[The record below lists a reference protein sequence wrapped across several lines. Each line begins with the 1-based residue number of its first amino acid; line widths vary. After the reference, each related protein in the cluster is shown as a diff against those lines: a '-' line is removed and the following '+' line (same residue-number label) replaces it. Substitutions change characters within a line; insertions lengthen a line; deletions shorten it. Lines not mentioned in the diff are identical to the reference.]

1 MIRNHESR
9 LLSTVPCGT
18 GVATFRFERPEGYEY
33 RAGQWLRLTLQTATG
48 PETKT
53 FTHSSAPGDPELEIT
68 TRLSGSPFKQALA
81 GLAEGDAVTIAG
93 PGGRLALPEGASRVV
108 FLVGGVGV
116 TPARS
121 LLRDAAQRGRRFD
134 DALVIFGN
142 RDESCA
148 PYLDELS
155 SLGDIGVRVVPV
167 YESAGPEWAGERGL
181 VTAEM
186 VRRHVD
192 PADGRP
198 FVVAGPPVMVEA
210 MEAVLDEL
218 GIDDTRRIIE
228 RFGASGGS

>member
-1 MIRNHESR
+1 MIRNHDSR
-9 LLSTVPCGT
+9 LLSTAPCGT
-18 GVATFRFERPEGYEY
+18 DVATFRFERPEGYEY
-33 RAGQWLRLTLQTATG
+33 RAGQWLRLTLQTAEG

-53 FTHSSAPGDPELEIT
+53 FTHSSAPADPELEIT

-81 GLAEGDAVTIAG
+81 GLAEGDPVTIAG
-93 PGGRLALPEGASRVV
+93 PGGRLTLPEGESRIA

-121 LLRDAAQRGRRFD
+121 LLRDADQRGLRFD

-148 PYLDELS
+148 PYLEELAA
-155 SLGDIGVRVVPV
+155 LGNLGVRVVPV
-167 YESAGPEWAGERGL
+167 YESAGPGWAGERGF

-218 GIDDTRRIIE
+218 GIDNTRRIIE

>member
-33 RAGQWLRLTLQTATG
+33 RAGQWLRLTLQTAEG
-48 PETKT
+48 PATKT
-53 FTHSSAPGDPELEIT
+53 FTHSSAPADPELEIT
-68 TRLSGSPFKQALA
+68 TRLSGSPFKKALA
-81 GLAEGDAVTIAG
+81 GLVKGDPVTIAG
-93 PGGRLALPEGASRVV
+93 PGGRLALPEGAGKVA

-121 LLRDAAQRGRRFD
+121 LLRDAGQQGHRFD
-134 DALVIFGN
+134 DVLVIFGN

-155 SLGDIGVRVVPV
+155 ALAGIGVRVVPV
-167 YESAGPEWAGERGL
+167 YESAGPEWAGETGL
-181 VTAEM
+181 MTAEL

-210 MEAVLDEL
+210 IEAVLDEL
-218 GIDDTRRIIE
+218 GIDNTRRIIE

>member
-1 MIRNHESR
+1 MNRTYESR
-9 LLSTVPCGT
+9 LLSTEPCGAE
-18 GVATFRFERPEGYEY
+18 VATLRFSRPDSYAFA
-33 RAGQWLRLTLQTATG
+33 AGQWLRLTLVTDRG

-53 FTHSSAPGDPELEIT
+53 FTHSSTPADPELEIT
-68 TRLSGSPFKQALA
+68 TRLSGSPFKRALA
-81 GLAEGDAVTIAG
+81 ALAPGDTVTIAG
-93 PGGRLALPEGASRVV
+93 PGGRLSLPEDAKKVA

-121 LLRDAAQRGRRFD
+121 LLRDAGQRGRCFD
-134 DALVIFGN
+134 DVLVVYGN
-142 RDESCA
+142 RDPACA
-148 PYLDELS
+148 PFLGELEALDR
-155 SLGDIGVRVVPV
+155 IGVRVVPV
-167 YESAGPEWAGERGL
+167 YETAGPEWTGERGF

-198 FVVAGPPVMVEA
+198 FVVAGPPVMVQA

-218 GIDDTRRIIE
+218 GIDNTRRIIE

>member
-1 MIRNHESR
+1 MIRNHDSR
-9 LLSTVPCGT
+9 LLSRVPCGAE
-18 GVATFRFERPEGYEY
+18 VASFRFARPDGYEFT
-33 RAGQWLRLTLQTATG
+33 AGQWMRLTLRTDDG

-53 FTHSSAPGDPELEIT
+53 FTHSSAPADPYLEIT

-81 GLAEGDAVTIAG
+81 GLAEGDAVEISG
-93 PGGRLALPEGASRVV
+93 PGGRLSLPEGASRVV

-121 LLRDAAQRGRRFD
+121 LLRDAGQSGRRFD

-142 RDESCA
+142 RDQTCA
-148 PYLDELS
+148 PYLEELAA
-155 SLGDIGVRVVPV
+155 LEDIGVRIVPV
-167 YESAGPEWAGERGL
+167 FESAGPEWAGERGL
-181 VTAEM
+181 VSAEL

-198 FVVAGPPVMVEA
+198 FVVAGPPMMVEA

-218 GIDDTRRIIE
+218 GIDSKRRIIE

>member
-1 MIRNHESR
+1 MTRNYESR
-9 LLSTVPCGT
+9 LLSTAPCGT
-18 GVATFRFERPEGYEY
+18 GVAIFRFERPEGYEY
-33 RAGQWLRLTLQTATG
+33 RAGQWLRLTLQTADG
-48 PETKT
+48 PVTKT
-53 FTHSSAPGDPELEIT
+53 FTHSSAPADPELEIT
-68 TRLSGSPFKQALA
+68 TRLSGSPYKQALA
-81 GLAEGDAVTIAG
+81 GLAPGDPVTIAG
-93 PGGRLALPEGASRVV
+93 PGGRLALPEGASRIA

-121 LLRDAAQRGRRFD
+121 LLRDAAQRAHRFD

-148 PYLDELS
+148 PYLGELS

-167 YESAGPEWAGERGL
+167 YESAGPEWTGERGL
-181 VTAEM
+181 MTAEL

-210 MEAVLDEL
+210 IEAVLDEL
-218 GIDDTRRIIE
+218 GIDNTRRIIE

>member
-1 MIRNHESR
+1 MIRNHDSR
-9 LLSTVPCGT
+9 LLSSVPCGAE
-18 GVATFRFERPEGYEY
+18 VATFRFERPEGYEY
-33 RAGQWLRLTLQTATG
+33 RAGQWLRLTLNTANG

-53 FTHSSAPGDPELEIT
+53 FTHSSAPADPHLEIT

-81 GLAEGDAVTIAG
+81 ALAEGDAVEISG
-93 PGGRLALPEGASRVV
+93 PGGRLSLPEGASRLA

-121 LLRDAAQRGRRFD
+121 LLRDCGQQGRRFD

-142 RDESCA
+142 RDQRCA
-148 PYLDELS
+148 PFLEELTALD
-155 SLGDIGVRVVPV
+155 DIGVRVVPV
-167 YESAGPEWAGERGL
+167 YETAGSDWVGERGF

-192 PADGRP
+192 PSDGRP
-198 FVVAGPPVMVEA
+198 FVVAGPPVMVGA

-218 GIDDTRRIIE
+218 GIDHKRRIIE
-228 RFGASGGS
+228 RFGAAGGS